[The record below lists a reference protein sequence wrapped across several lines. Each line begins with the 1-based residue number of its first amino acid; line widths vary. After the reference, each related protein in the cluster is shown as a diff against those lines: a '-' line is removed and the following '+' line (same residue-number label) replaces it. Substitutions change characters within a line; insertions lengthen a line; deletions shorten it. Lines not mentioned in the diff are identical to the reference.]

1 MNTQKK
7 GLLQVHLAV
16 LLFGMSSL
24 FAKMVDLPGIVITFG
39 RVLFSSLFLWLM
51 LKMRKTEIRLRN
63 RKDYGAFFIA
73 GIILAVHW
81 TTFMLSIQLSTVAVG
96 TITFSTFPLF
106 VTFLEPYLFHEKL
119 KVSSVISAF
128 VMLAG
133 VLCIVPEFQLSNS
146 MTQGVLLG
154 MVCSF
159 SYAVLSLWNRKFVST
174 YQGSIVSFY
183 EQGSAAIVLLPV
195 MFFIRPSVTTMD
207 VAGLLLY
214 GIVCTAIAHSM
225 FIEGLKHI
233 RVQTAGIISGLE
245 SVYGIVA
252 AIFLLQEIPTGKE
265 LIGGAIILGVV
276 FYNTVKSE

>member
-128 VMLAG
+128 VMLVG

-276 FYNTVKSE
+276 FYNTVKLE

>member
-128 VMLAG
+128 VMLVG